1 MAPPRPNTLTSLA
14 DAYNN
19 FQAQSPPVINLM
31 GIVVDILPPTINQKS
46 KDWQM
51 TFTIQDAEM
60 MKIPSRTKGLKAR
73 FFVQYQSELPQI
85 RSVGDIILIRSC
97 KVTSVYGT
105 PMIGNMKRL
114 TSTMVFRAH
123 NIPEPGFIQTFAGG
137 QKELECLSQG
147 PDAKASMAEQGYA
160 ISLKELIPSALGSLG
175 PSNITSIST
184 RPAAGRA
191 TGPPQLRNNKL
202 RLIQGVAFNEYCDLI
217 VEVVKKFPDVNG
229 HMELYV
235 TDYTPNDSLYD
246 YPSPS
251 ESSVDDVFSRD
262 GDFYGYLPN
271 VSGKRKDWTGP
282 SGKHTLKVELLPPH
296 AGFARDRVREGDY
309 VLLQNVRIKLGNGG
323 KMEGNLWTDSSYPDK
338 VCVHRLERDAHP
350 ELKTLLNRRSNY
362 WGYHNKKIATELNKP
377 ENQEK
382 TESKKTKTQKRKE
395 AKLRKR
401 NPDNTASVSASD
413 AILSNKHVTC
423 MQISG
428 VDMSTLGE
436 IQSRNYTYNSKSGQ
450 ELALPFLNVRNRV
463 RVRVVDFWPPALED
477 FAKLAQP
484 NEIGKTLEDGGASE
498 CDTDMLSLPSQR
510 WVWDFFL
517 LLEDIKSH
525 RAGHS
530 PAQQWVH
537 VNHTYAEFLI
547 GMEED
552 ATDLRSDSETLAKL
566 REQMAVLWGNLEE
579 LKSTA
584 VAKQQPYPAH
594 SSAPIEG
601 MELSNLPFCC
611 CIEEYGQKLDE
622 ADLEL
627 IETPLYERI
636 HEMFGA
642 HIF

>member
-114 TSTMVFRAH
+114 TSTMVFQAH

-160 ISLKELIPSALGSLG
+160 IGLKELIPSALGPLG

-309 VLLQNVRIKLGNGG
+309 VLLQNVRIKLGNG
-323 KMEGNLWTDSSYPDK
+323 
-338 VCVHRLERDAHP
+338 
-350 ELKTLLNRRSNY
+350 
-362 WGYHNKKIATELNKP
+362 
-377 ENQEK
+377 
-382 TESKKTKTQKRKE
+382 
-395 AKLRKR
+395 
-401 NPDNTASVSASD
+401 
-413 AILSNKHVTC
+413 
-423 MQISG
+423 
-428 VDMSTLGE
+428 
-436 IQSRNYTYNSKSGQ
+436 
-450 ELALPFLNVRNRV
+450 
-463 RVRVVDFWPPALED
+463 
-477 FAKLAQP
+477 
-484 NEIGKTLEDGGASE
+484 
-498 CDTDMLSLPSQR
+498 
-510 WVWDFFL
+510 
-517 LLEDIKSH
+517 
-525 RAGHS
+525 
-530 PAQQWVH
+530 
-537 VNHTYAEFLI
+537 
-547 GMEED
+547 
-552 ATDLRSDSETLAKL
+552 
-566 REQMAVLWGNLEE
+566 
-579 LKSTA
+579 
-584 VAKQQPYPAH
+584 
-594 SSAPIEG
+594 
-601 MELSNLPFCC
+601 
-611 CIEEYGQKLDE
+611 
-622 ADLEL
+622 
-627 IETPLYERI
+627 
-636 HEMFGA
+636 
-642 HIF
+642 